1 MWVELKKFAFICH
14 DMFPYNDEE
23 LAWINKD
30 LTPKTKEL
38 KYSLFNSI
46 LFAFAA
52 AILSTIIPPLIYFSR
67 FNLF

>member
-1 MWVELKKFAFICH
+1 
-14 DMFPYNDEE
+14 MFPYNDEE

-30 LTPKTKEL
+30 LTPNTKEL
-38 KYSLFNSI
+38 KYSLFHSI